1 MKIRLIVFD
10 FDGTLADTSKDLTA
24 AMNYALKEKGLAP
37 VSREKI
43 WSYTGDGTPLL
54 IERILKD
61 KGHPELY
68 NHILKLFINY
78 YEKHYADFASL
89 MSGAEETIEHLYESG
104 KKMAVLS
111 NKYERFVVKLLDK
124 FNLSK
129 YFFAVYGKDSF
140 KKSKPDPYPLLK
152 IMEAEKADIEE
163 TAFVGDSKNDILIA
177 KNAGV
182 KCFIIPSGVTP
193 RSMLNELKPFKM
205 LNSIDEL
212 EKYIK

>member
-1 MKIRLIVFD
+1 MKTRLIVFD
-10 FDGTLADTSKDLTA
+10 FDGTLVDTSKDLTA
-24 AMNYALKEKGLAP
+24 AMNYALKEKGLAS
-37 VSREKI
+37 VSRKKV

-61 KGHPELY
+61 KEHPELY
-68 NHILKLFINY
+68 DYIFKLFINY
-78 YEKHYADFASL
+78 YEAHYAAFASPVN
-89 MSGAEETIEHLYESG
+89 GVKETLRHLYESG

-111 NKYERFVVKLLDK
+111 NKYERFVAKLLDK
-124 FNLSK
+124 FDLST

-140 KKSKPDPYPLLK
+140 KKSKPDPYPLFK
-152 IMEAEKADIEE
+152 IMETEKADKEE

-182 KCFIIPSGVTP
+182 KCFIIPAGVTP
-193 RSMLNELKPFKM
+193 QSILEELKPFKI
-205 LNSIDEL
+205 LNSINEL